1 MAARPRSHKIA
12 VPNLYCKFDKRTG
25 KVYWQYKHPLSGR
38 FHSLGTDEAEAKQVA
53 TEANTIIAEQLTRQI
68 LSIHERLARMKG
80 NRTDITVTEWLD
92 KYLVIQ
98 DERLKLN
105 ELRLNSYKQKAK
117 PLRLFR
123 EHCGMQYLKDISA
136 LDIAEITDAVKAEG
150 HNRMAQ
156 VVRMVLIDVF
166 KEAQHS
172 GHVPPGHNPALATKQ
187 PRNKVTRQRLSL
199 EEWKTIYASA
209 ERQEPYLQTGMLL
222 ALVTGQRLGDICKM
236 QFKDIWDDMLHVEQ
250 EKTGSRLAIPLDL
263 KCEAIGLTLRDVIS
277 KCRDAVVSKYLVHF
291 RHTSS
296 QANRGDQVSTSSLT
310 STFKKARNKSG
321 LTWGTGTAPT
331 FHEQRSLSE
340 RLYREQGVDT
350 QKLLGHKSREMTDKY
365 NDDRGKNRVIK
376 KGFWGRIFRGQQKRE
391 PNDSLSHLTQQLDYM
406 FAIIASPNSEHFSS
420 LAPSIR
426 RSKS

>member
-12 VPNLYCKFDKRTG
+12 VPNLYFKLDKRTG
-25 KVYWQYKHPLSGR
+25 KIYWQYKHPLSGR

-53 TEANTIIAEQLTRQI
+53 TEANTIIAEQRTRQI
-68 LSIHERLARMKG
+68 LSINDRLARMKG
-80 NRTDITVTEWLD
+80 KRTDITVTEWLD

-105 ELRLNSYKQKAK
+105 EIRLNSYKQKTK

-321 LTWGTGTAPT
+321 LTWDTGTAPT

-365 NDDRGKNRVIK
+365 NDDRGKNWVIVITK
-376 KGFWGRIFRGQQKRE
+376 TG
-391 PNDSLSHLTQQLDYM
+391 S
-406 FAIIASPNSEHFSS
+406 
-420 LAPSIR
+420 
-426 RSKS
+426 